1 MTMVF
6 PKKHRQITDDLMS
19 GKFVLS
25 NNEIFNELK
34 ENADFYA
41 DFFKVSFDYELVL
54 KSDYAYLLSKET
66 NENFSR
72 DVSIFVAVL
81 SYELDRDGKNFMEAM
96 EFSEF
101 TFEEIDRYFE
111 NSSFIDL
118 IESNKQLRDKE
129 SRRVLINA
137 MARRNI
143 VYKNFEDRFSFTQ
156 AYKMFIDFA
165 KELAMKRM
173 NNSEAV
179 AN

>member
-1 MTMVF
+1 MVF
-6 PKKHRQITDDLMS
+6 PKNHRQITDDLMA

-25 NNEIFNELK
+25 NNETFNTLR
-34 ENADFYA
+34 ENAEFYN
-41 DFFKVSFDYELVL
+41 DFFKISFDYELVL

-72 DVSIFVAVL
+72 DVSIFIAIL
-81 SYELDRDGKNFMEAM
+81 SYELDRDGKNFLEAV

-101 TFEEIDRYFE
+101 SNEEVDRYFE

-129 SRRVLINA
+129 SRRTLVNG

-143 VYKNFEDRFSFTQ
+143 VHKNFEDRFSFTQ
-156 AYKMFIDFA
+156 AYKMFVDFA
-165 KELAMKRM
+165 KELALKRM
-173 NNSEAV
+173 SNSEV
-179 AN
+179 AAN